1 MYEGEGEYFDLSA
14 KPVVRHTFSLGGA
27 QERHPVSGDYYIDE
41 TCSGC
46 GECLKKCPQ
55 KCIDMSAVPYV
66 ILQEH
71 CLRCGNCQEVCPCKA
86 VHRR

>member
-1 MYEGEGEYFDLSA
+1 IVKLIKSA
-14 KPVVRHTFSLGGA
+14 VVDKTA
-27 QERHPVSGDYYIDE
+27 ETQGDYYIDE